1 MKIFKKNNLDE
12 RQELKLLKIEHNGC
26 WLAFWGVFIAILIQ
40 SVLNNATAKDIL
52 GEVSVLICMIVYP
65 LYGCIKNG
73 IWDRRL
79 QPTFKTNAIISVI
92 TGILLGVFE
101 SIVSYYKYNEI
112 SGAIVTGV
120 FIFVSTSILAIVLLS
135 ILSAVYKKRIKK
147 LEDVE

>member
-26 WLAFWGVFIAILIQ
+26 WLAFCGLFIAILIQ
-40 SVLNNATAKDIL
+40 SVLNNATAKDII
-52 GEVSVLICMIVYP
+52 GEVSVLICMIVYL

-79 QPTFKTNAIISVI
+79 QPTFKTNTIISVI

>member
-26 WLAFWGVFIAILIQ
+26 WLAFWGLFIAILIQ

-52 GEVSVLICMIVYP
+52 GEVSVLICMIVYL

-79 QPTFKTNAIISVI
+79 QPTFKTNSIISVI
-92 TGILLGVFE
+92 TGILLGIFE

-120 FIFVSTSILAIVLLS
+120 FIFVSTSILTIVLLS
-135 ILSAVYKKRIKK
+135 TLSAVYKKRVKK

>member
-26 WLAFWGVFIAILIQ
+26 WLAFWGLFIAILIQ
-40 SVLNNATAKDIL
+40 SVLNNATAKDII
-52 GEVSVLICMIVYP
+52 GEVSVLICMIVYL

-79 QPTFKTNAIISVI
+79 QPTFKTNTIISVI

>member
-26 WLAFWGVFIAILIQ
+26 WLAFWGLFIAISIQ
-40 SVLNNATAKDIL
+40 SVLNNATIKDII
-52 GEVSVLICMIVYP
+52 GEFSVFICMVIYL

-79 QPTFKTNAIISVI
+79 QPTFKTNVIISVI
-92 TGILLGVFE
+92 TGLLKGVFE

-112 SGAIVTGV
+112 FGAIVTGV
-120 FIFVSTSILAIVLLS
+120 FIFVNTSILVIVLLS
-135 ILSAVYKKRIKK
+135 ILSVVYKKRIKK
-147 LEDVE
+147 LEDVD

>member
-26 WLAFWGVFIAILIQ
+26 WLAFWGLFIAILIQ
-40 SVLNNATAKDIL
+40 SVLNNATAKDII
-52 GEVSVLICMIVYP
+52 GEVSVLICMIVYL

-79 QPTFKTNAIISVI
+79 QPTFKTNTIISVI

-135 ILSAVYKKRIKK
+135 ILNAVYKKRIKK